1 MAYRY
6 LQPTPIEYKSSF
18 VAPPLELLNNI
29 IQNRES
35 NYNALMSAIT
45 QQEMEL
51 GSLPMLP
58 VDMEIKDK
66 IINDYFEGAY
76 KQLKMADN
84 PGLVSDIIYKSIV
97 DARKDPFWTAA
108 SMKLADY
115 NTYKQQYELLKKQGA
130 LVENKQQGFDK
141 WLQTSYYDPSTKA
154 IKITTPPEF
163 YERPNY
169 SDIISS
175 IFKGVIQHN
184 RGGAWTISS
193 VDNIPVLKNV
203 QTTGW
208 RPGEERL
215 VEQQLTDEAL
225 NDFVSKVEPI
235 LRYDDEVLP
244 PELVEMRNEKGVESA
259 DFKLNLRNWIK
270 KDFVPNK
277 IINLSTYGYNENIQN
292 IPTRYNQEG
301 SETTKPRIKVS
312 VFGDVLSGNQANAVF
327 NKAIKKF
334 VSTSTFGEKIPIPF
348 IQREINNLGIA
359 SFINDPY
366 LAMGDIKEKDPMLPL
381 LYSTFDKVWNNLM
394 KDKPVETMSHLVPLI
409 DREEF
414 KDLTAKALKVNEI
427 NSGEYA
433 SLMSNFSDAFFSAYP
448 AENFDLISSKSES
461 FKKALNKFLT
471 SSTFKN
477 YVNTKIQNDKIDNLT
492 KLEIN
497 DYIGGNTKKYFPNI
511 NLNLPGVYINTGTS
525 PTSTEYDDNTLK
537 MFNNLKNMNALS
549 VSSNEQANL
558 SKGNII
564 AINGLNFDPFSG
576 SLLVNFTYNYNN
588 ENHTTVGSIIP
599 GKSFKDTK
607 NAVTDFL
614 NTLRFYDSGESID
627 FIINELNAA
636 NVLTNNKGINYKEG
650 ISLGKY
656 TVMPYIDDSTETGYS
671 FRLIDKETN
680 VEVLIGE
687 GKKPFEN
694 RETLVNMAVG
704 LETLRKMFDLRSQGY
719 EVTNDDYKK
728 MLENNFKLF
737 NNLDDEYLK
746 NIVKLQSY
754 QDVVFFGNLLYENE

>member
-115 NTYKQQYELLKKQGA
+115 NTYKQQYDLLKKQGA

-225 NDFVSKVEPI
+225 NDFISKVEPI

-270 KDFVPNK
+270 RDFVPNK
-277 IINLSTYGYNENIQN
+277 IINLSTYKYDENIQN
-292 IPTRYNQEG
+292 IPTRYTQEG
-301 SETTKPRIKVS
+301 PETPKPRIKVS

-327 NKAIKKF
+327 NKAMKKF
-334 VSTSTFGEKIPIPF
+334 VTTSAVGEKLPIPF
-348 IQREINNLGIA
+348 IQKEINNLGIA
-359 SFINDPY
+359 SFIKDPY

-381 LYSTFDKVWNNLM
+381 LYSIFDKVWNNLM
-394 KDKPVETMSHLVPLI
+394 KDKPVETMSHLISLI
-409 DREEF
+409 DRTEF

-433 SLMSNFSDAFFSAYP
+433 SLMSNFSDALFNNLYDS
-448 AENFDLISSKSES
+448 FDLISSKGEF
-461 FKKALNKFLT
+461 FKKSLKKFLT

-497 DYIGGNTKKYFPNI
+497 NYIGGNTKKYFPNI
-511 NLNLPGVYINTGTS
+511 NLNLPGVNINTGTS

-549 VSSNEQANL
+549 VSSNEQENL
-558 SKGNII
+558 SKGNIT

-576 SLLVNFTYNYNN
+576 SLLVNFTYNYND

-599 GKSFKDTK
+599 GKSFKNTK

-614 NTLRFYDSGESID
+614 NILRVYDSGESID

-680 VEVLIGE
+680 VEVPIGE

-704 LETLRKMFDLRSQGY
+704 LETLRKTFDLRSQGY

>member
-115 NTYKQQYELLKKQGA
+115 NTYKQQYDLLKKQGA

-225 NDFVSKVEPI
+225 NDFISKVEPI

-259 DFKLNLRNWIK
+259 DFKLNLKNWIK
-270 KDFVPNK
+270 RDFVPNK
-277 IINLSTYGYNENIQN
+277 IINLSTYKYDENIQN
-292 IPTRYNQEG
+292 IPTGYTQEG
-301 SETTKPRIKVS
+301 PETPKPRIKVS

-327 NKAIKKF
+327 NKAMKKF
-334 VSTSTFGEKIPIPF
+334 VTTSAVGEKIPIPF
-348 IQREINNLGIA
+348 IQKELNNLGIA
-359 SFINDPY
+359 SFIKDPY

-394 KDKPVETMSHLVPLI
+394 KDKPVETMSHLISLI
-409 DREEF
+409 GRTEF

-427 NSGEYA
+427 DVGEYA
-433 SLMSNFSDAFFSAYP
+433 SLMSNT
-448 AENFDLISSKSES
+448 ENELFNNLYDSFEFISSKGEF
-461 FKKALNKFLT
+461 FKKSLNKLLT

-477 YVNTKIQNDKIDNLT
+477 HVNTKIQNDKIDNLT

-497 DYIGGNTKKYFPNI
+497 DYIGDNTKKYFPNI
-511 NLNLPGVYINTGTS
+511 NLNLPGVNINTGTS

-558 SKGNII
+558 SKGNIT

-576 SLLVNFTYNYNN
+576 SLLVNFTYNYND

-599 GKSFKDTK
+599 GKSFKNTK

-614 NTLRFYDSGESID
+614 NILRVYDSGESID

-680 VEVLIGE
+680 VEVPIGE
-687 GKKPFEN
+687 GKTPFEN

-704 LETLRKMFDLRSQGY
+704 LETLRKTFDLRSQGY